1 MMIEYQ
7 VGYQDGKKAERQN
20 ILDLLAEYLKS
31 YENHPTKLDKFEAT
45 GIYQGLKRAEMLIKG
60 EMK

>member
-1 MMIEYQ
+1 MMIDYK

-20 ILDLLAEYLKS
+20 ILSLLADYIKS

>member
-1 MMIEYQ
+1 MSDYK

-20 ILDLLAEYLKS
+20 ILSLLADYIRS
-31 YENHPTKLDKFEAT
+31 YESHPTKLDKFEAT
-45 GIYQGLKRAEMLIKG
+45 GIYQGLKRAEMLIKT

>member
-1 MMIEYQ
+1 MMIDYEA
-7 VGYQDGKKAERQN
+7 GYQDGKKDERQN
-20 ILDLLAEYLKS
+20 ILSLMADYIKS

>member
-1 MMIEYQ
+1 MMIDYK

-20 ILDLLAEYLKS
+20 ILALLADYIKS

>member
-1 MMIEYQ
+1 MINFEAGFQ
-7 VGYQDGKKAERQN
+7 EGKKAERES
-20 ILDLLAEYLKS
+20 ILKLLADYLKS

>member
-1 MMIEYQ
+1 MIDYK

-20 ILDLLAEYLKS
+20 ILALLADYIKS

>member
-1 MMIEYQ
+1 MMINFEAGFQ
-7 VGYQDGKKAERQN
+7 EGKKAERES
-20 ILDLLAEYLKS
+20 ILKLLADYLKS